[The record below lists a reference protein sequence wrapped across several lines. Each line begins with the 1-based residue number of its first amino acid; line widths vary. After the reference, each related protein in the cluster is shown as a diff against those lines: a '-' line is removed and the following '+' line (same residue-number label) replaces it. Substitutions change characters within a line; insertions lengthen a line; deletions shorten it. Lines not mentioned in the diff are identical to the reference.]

1 MPMFSPSSVRLPG
14 ALAALLAFVVLLA
27 PRPALAQSYPA
38 KPIRVLVNSAPGGLT
53 DVVGRLVATRM
64 GIALGQPLVIE
75 NRTGAGGLVGA
86 EALVKA
92 EPDGY
97 TIGVVGNA
105 ITSAPSL
112 MATAPFNATTDFAP
126 IALLMSS
133 PLVLVTSPGSPYQ
146 TLQQYVSDA
155 KSRPGAVSY
164 ASGGNATMGHL
175 LAEQLQA
182 FAGMKLIHVPYKGG
196 APALTDVLA
205 GHVPVFFDT
214 LATSA
219 RLVQENKLRA
229 LAIASPNRSP
239 VIPAVP
245 TLAESGYPEVQ
256 GMGWFAIVG
265 PAGMPRDI
273 VARLNEEAN
282 KALNAPEVR
291 ERIAAIGGTVEGGA
305 PAVLSTL
312 IQSEMPRWSKLVRE
326 RGIKQ

>member
-1 MPMFSPSSVRLPG
+1 MHNLSHPNWRR
-14 ALAALLAFVVLLA
+14 ALQTLCAAAALLATHSA
-27 PRPALAQSYPA
+27 GAQGYPT
-38 KPIRVLVNSAPGGLT
+38 KPIRVLINSAPGGLT
-53 DVVGRLVATRM
+53 DVVGRLVANRM
-64 GIALGQPLVIE
+64 SLALGQPLVID
-75 NRTGAGGLVGA
+75 NRIGAGGLVGA
-86 EALVKA
+86 EAVVRA
-92 EPDGY
+92 QPDGY

-105 ITSAPSL
+105 ITSAPFL
-112 MATAPFNATTDFAP
+112 MTTAPFDASSDFAP
-126 IALLMSS
+126 VALLMSS
-133 PLVLVTSPGSPYQ
+133 PLVLVTSASSPYQ
-146 TLQQYVSDA
+146 SLQQYIAEA
-155 KSRPGAVSY
+155 KSRPGGISF

-182 FAGMKLIHVPYKGG
+182 LAGVKLIHVPYKGG
-196 APALTDVLA
+196 APALNDVLA

-219 RLVQENKLRA
+219 KLVQENRLRS
-229 LAIASPNRSP
+229 LAIASPKRSP
-239 VIPAVP
+239 VMPAVP

-256 GMGWFAIVG
+256 GMGWYAIVA
-265 PAGMPRDI
+265 PAGTPREI

-291 ERIAAIGGTVEGGA
+291 ERIASIGGTVEGGE

>member
-1 MPMFSPSSVRLPG
+1 MHNLSHPNWRR
-14 ALAALLAFVVLLA
+14 ALQTLCAAAALLATNSA
-27 PRPALAQSYPA
+27 GAQGYPT
-38 KPIRVLVNSAPGGLT
+38 KPIRVLINSAPGGLT
-53 DVVGRLVATRM
+53 DVVGRLVANRM
-64 GIALGQPLVIE
+64 SLALGQPLVID
-75 NRTGAGGLVGA
+75 NRIGAGGLVGA
-86 EALVKA
+86 EAVVRA
-92 EPDGY
+92 QPDGY

-105 ITSAPSL
+105 ITSAPFL
-112 MATAPFNATTDFAP
+112 MTTAPFDASSDFAP
-126 IALLMSS
+126 VALLMSS
-133 PLVLVTSPGSPYQ
+133 PLVLVTSASSPYQ
-146 TLQQYVSDA
+146 SLQQYIAEA
-155 KSRPGAVSY
+155 KSRPGGISF

-182 FAGMKLIHVPYKGG
+182 LAGVKLIHVPYKGG
-196 APALTDVLA
+196 APALNDVLA

-219 RLVQENKLRA
+219 KLVQENRLRS
-229 LAIASPNRSP
+229 LAIASPKRSLLM
-239 VIPAVP
+239 PAVP

-256 GMGWFAIVG
+256 GMGWYAIVA
-265 PAGMPRDI
+265 PAGTPREI

-291 ERIAAIGGTVEGGA
+291 ERIASIGGTVEGGE

>member
-1 MPMFSPSSVRLPG
+1 MSSPSRPRLRS
-14 ALAALLAFVVLLA
+14 ALQTLCAAAALLATL
-27 PRPALAQSYPA
+27 PAGAQGYPA

-53 DVVGRLVATRM
+53 DVVARLVANRM
-64 GIALGQPLVIE
+64 SLGLGQPLVID

-86 EALVKA
+86 EVLVKA
-92 EPDGY
+92 QPDGY

-105 ITSAPSL
+105 ITSAPFL
-112 MATAPFNATTDFAP
+112 MATAPFDASTDFAP
-126 IALLMSS
+126 VALLMSS
-133 PLVLVTSPGSPYQ
+133 PLVLVTSASSPYQ
-146 TLQQYVSDA
+146 SLGQYIAEA
-155 KSRPGAVSY
+155 KSRPGELSF

-182 FAGMKLIHVPYKGG
+182 HAGVKLIHIPYKGG
-196 APALTDVLA
+196 APALNDVLA

-219 RLVQENKLRA
+219 RLVQENRLRA

-245 TLAESGYPEVQ
+245 TLAESGFPEVQ
-256 GMGWFAIVG
+256 GRGWFAIVA
-265 PAGMPRDI
+265 PAGTPREI

-291 ERIAAIGGTVEGGA
+291 ERIAGLGGVVEGGA
-305 PAVLSTL
+305 PAVLAGLVQT
-312 IQSEMPRWSKLVRE
+312 EMPRWARLVRE
-326 RGIKQ
+326 RGIRQ

>member
-1 MPMFSPSSVRLPG
+1 MSSPSRPRLRS
-14 ALAALLAFVVLLA
+14 ALQTLCAAAALLATL
-27 PRPALAQSYPA
+27 PAGAQGYPA

-53 DVVGRLVATRM
+53 DVVARLVANRM
-64 GIALGQPLVIE
+64 SLGLGQPLVID

-86 EALVKA
+86 EVLVKA
-92 EPDGY
+92 QPDGY

-105 ITSAPSL
+105 ITSAPFL
-112 MATAPFNATTDFAP
+112 MATAPFDASTDFAP
-126 IALLMSS
+126 VALLMSS
-133 PLVLVTSPGSPYQ
+133 PLVLVTSASSPYQ
-146 TLQQYVSDA
+146 SLGQYIAEA
-155 KSRPGAVSY
+155 KSRPGELSF

-182 FAGMKLIHVPYKGG
+182 HAGVKLIHIPYKGG
-196 APALTDVLA
+196 APALNDVLA

-219 RLVQENKLRA
+219 KLVQENRLRS
-229 LAIASPNRSP
+229 LAIASPKRSLLM
-239 VIPAVP
+239 PAVP

-256 GMGWFAIVG
+256 GMGWYAIVA
-265 PAGMPRDI
+265 PAGTPREI

-291 ERIAAIGGTVEGGA
+291 ERIASIGGTVEGGE